1 MIKIYIHYGQSN
13 QFNLNFIGS
22 AWTYDEA
29 SDEYYLH
36 LFCPEQPD
44 LNWENPDVRAAVH
57 GIINFWLSR
66 GIDGFRMDVINY
78 ISKPPGLPDGDP
90 SFPGWTGS
98 DLYSA
103 GPRLHEYLR
112 DIGEILQKYN
122 AFSVGEMP
130 SVMDPKEVIKAVGW
144 DRRELNMIFHFEL

>member
-122 AFSVGEMP
+122 AFSSVRCRALWIQRKSSRLLAGTGENL
-130 SVMDPKEVIKAVGW
+130 I
-144 DRRELNMIFHFEL
+144 